1 MKKLS
6 VLAAVAL
13 FMGGAALVSAKGFTF
28 SGNIRS
34 GISVPTKSQTFD
46 NDLFLPGDNFG
57 GGSRIRM
64 NLGWDADFGG
74 AMIRYQ
80 AAGALTDDIYFKSSN
95 IKYAMAYANFF
106 QDKIIVEGGH
116 LFDRFTTTGGYEDG
130 TFGDDLGAG
139 LGARL
144 VLNPVDGLYLAASAT
159 DVYARNY
166 YGVEENA
173 TTEGSGDRKVQKG
186 DVKAG
191 KLKADEKLFGFSAK
205 YSTDEFFL
213 TAGAHLAKVF
223 YGSVGFTGVEG
234 LTVAFEAFADYRDVY
249 AYGTISNTP
258 FSSTN
263 EHPYDLTNFITEGYT
278 DRNRIKGKYTDNVLL
293 VPYIDYTG
301 YDKLDVGAWAYIW
314 AADDAWFR
322 YNDHYFAEV
331 VPYVSY
337 EVNDVVTLRCEAN
350 IFIPKK
356 WDEDDVYYEGL
367 KDSTGKDVLYGDR
380 LDGYTVV
387 VPSIAFTAGQAEVD
401 IYAQISSDT
410 DQAQHKI
417 GAGVK
422 YNF

>member
-116 LFDRFTTTGGYEDG
+116 LYDRFTTTGGYEDG

-159 DVYARNY
+159 DAFARKY
-166 YGVEENA
+166 YGVEEDA

-186 DVKAG
+186 DVEAG

-234 LTVAFEAFADYRDVY
+234 LTVAFEAFADYRDSYNY
-249 AYGTISNTP
+249 AS
-258 FSSTN
+258 
-263 EHPYDLTNFITEGYT
+263 DYT
-278 DRNRIKGKYTDNVLL
+278 SRTSVKGKYTDNVLL

-322 YNDHYFAEV
+322 NKSNYLAEV
-331 VPYVSY
+331 VPYASY

-356 WDEDDVYYEGL
+356 WDEDDTY
-367 KDSTGKDVLYGDR
+367 DDTSLYGDR

-410 DQAQHKI
+410 DQAQHTI